1 MSAESVGQIGLDLVV
16 NQNQY
21 QRQLSG
27 ITSMAKKAGATI
39 AAAFGVKKLIDFGKS
54 CIELG
59 SDLQEVQNVVD
70 VTFPSMS
77 AQVDQFAKSAAASF
91 GLSETMAKK
100 YAGTFGAMAKAFG
113 FSENAAY
120 EMSTA
125 LTGLAGDVASFYN
138 ISQDEAYTK
147 LKSVFSGETETLKD
161 LGVVMTQSALDAYA
175 LANGFGK
182 TTKSMSEMEKVS
194 LRYAFVQDQL
204 SNATGD
210 FSRTSDSW
218 ANQVRIMKLQMESF
232 MATVGQGLINLFT
245 PVIKTINTVIGKL
258 QTLAN
263 AFKKFTDML
272 TGKDSST
279 SAVAAAGDTASDSL
293 SSATSAADGLA
304 DSTSS
309 AGAAAKK
316 AAKEMKSLMGFDMIN
331 KQSDDS
337 DSSSDSG
344 GSSGGSGGS
353 GGAGGAGSGLGS
365 TVLDDV
371 GEKTDNVSKKF
382 EKMFN
387 NIKKGVEP
395 TVKSLKRL
403 WNEGLS
409 KLGTFTWKALED
421 FYNDF
426 LVPLAS
432 WTFGTGLPGFI
443 DALNNGLMNIDYGKI
458 NTALDNLWK
467 ELEPFAENV
476 GEGLLW
482 FWTNV
487 LVPLGTWTANEVVPR
502 FLETLTTVIS
512 IFNTILTALKP
523 LFQWFWDNV
532 LVPLASWVGEKF
544 LQAWDGIN
552 DALKI
557 FSDWLKDNTPSI
569 DDISDALESMH
580 DWIQKN
586 KTVIEVIA
594 ITLAG
599 FTAAIVANIIAD
611 NAITIAMGASSIAI
625 GVYTGVTTIATA
637 VTGAFSAV
645 MAFLTSPITL
655 VIAAITLLVVAGV
668 LLYKNWDKIKIQAK
682 KLWESIKKTFGGIGD
697 WFGKKVKAIKDKFK
711 NIGSWFKDKF
721 KGAYKN
727 VTRAFS
733 SIGDWFGKKRDA
745 IKNKF
750 KDIGGWF
757 KDKFKGACKNSKEAW
772 STVGEYFGKKRDSIK
787 SKFSTINTW
796 FKDKFKSACKK
807 SKDSWSTV
815 GEYFAKKRDA
825 IHDKFSG
832 IGDWFSEK
840 FSGAYTKVTEA
851 FAGVGDFFGGLW
863 DTIKEKFSDIGTKV
877 GDAIGGAFKTAINAV
892 LATAETIVNTPIN
905 AINGLLSTLKKVPGV
920 KQILSGVDELSTF
933 KLPRL
938 AQGGYVKKNAPQLA
952 MIGDNRHQGEVVAPE
967 DKLTEMERQAAAMTS
982 TGVSSAEVVK
992 LLKEII
998 ALLKTMDVDI
1008 VLDGDKLVK
1017 KVVTKINRNTIA
1029 TGKCAILT

>member
-39 AAAFGVKKLIDFGKS
+39 AAAFGLKKLIDFGKS
-54 CIELG
+54 CVELG
-59 SDLQEVQNVVD
+59 SDLAEVQNVVD
-70 VTFPSMS
+70 VVFPNMS
-77 AQVDQFAKSAAASF
+77 AQVDEFAKSAAASF

-100 YAGTFGAMAKAFG
+100 YTGTFGAMAKAFG

-125 LTGLAGDVASFYN
+125 LTGLAGDLASFYN

-161 LGVVMTQSALDAYA
+161 IGVVMTQNALDAYA
-175 LANGFGK
+175 LANGYGK
-182 TTKSMSEMEKVS
+182 TTSAMTEMEKVS
-194 LRYAFVQDQL
+194 LRYAFVQNQMKEQ
-204 SNATGD
+204 AGD
-210 FSRTSDSW
+210 FARTSTSW
-218 ANQVRIMKLQMESF
+218 ANQIKILQIQMQSF
-232 MATVGQGLINLFT
+232 MATVGQGLINVFT
-245 PVIKTINTVIGKL
+245 PVIRVINIVISKL

-263 AFKKFTDML
+263 TFKAF
-272 TGKDSST
+272 TGKIFGDASSST
-279 SAVAAAGDTASDSL
+279 TNAGDTASDSL
-293 SSATSAADGLA
+293 SSATSAADGLT
-304 DSTSS
+304 DSMS
-309 AGAAAKK
+309 AAGTAAKK
-316 AAKEMKSLMGFDMIN
+316 VAKEMKSLMGFDMIN

-344 GSSGGSGGS
+344 GSSGGSG
-353 GGAGGAGSGLGS
+353 AGGTSSVTDDITKGVDDS
-365 TVLDDV
+365 TN
-371 GEKTDNVSKKF
+371 KISSKF
-382 EKMFN
+382 DEMFKK
-387 NIKKGVEP
+387 IKKGVEP

-443 DALNNGLMNIDYGKI
+443 DALNNGLMNIDFDKI

-467 ELEPFAENV
+467 VLEPFAENV

-668 LLYKNWDKIKIQAK
+668 LLYKNWDKIKAQAK
-682 KLWESIKKTFGGIGD
+682 ELWESIKKTFSGIGD

-711 NIGSWFKDKF
+711 DIGGWFKDKF

-727 VTRAFS
+727 VTNAFS
-733 SIGDWFGKKRDA
+733 NIGDWFGKKRDA
-745 IKNKF
+745 INNKF

-967 DKLTEMERQAAAMTS
+967 DKLTEMARQAAAMTS